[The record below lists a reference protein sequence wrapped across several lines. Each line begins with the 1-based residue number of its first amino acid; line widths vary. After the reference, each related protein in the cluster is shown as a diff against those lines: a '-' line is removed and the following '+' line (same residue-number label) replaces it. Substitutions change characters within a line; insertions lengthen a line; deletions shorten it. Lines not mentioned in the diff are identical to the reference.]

1 MVAALLQAHA
11 RVNVHSAA
19 GDTPLMMAASLGS
32 GDTVRMVLQHAP
44 DINAQNQDGDTAL
57 IAASRAGNTAAVKVL
72 LAGGASTALRNGKRA
87 TAADVARDRGFGS
100 LAAELGG
107 KS

>member
-1 MVAALLQAHA
+1 VATLLQAHA
-11 RVNVHSAA
+11 RVSVHSAA

-32 GDTVRMVLQHAP
+32 GDMVRMVLQHGP

-72 LAGGASTALRNGKRA
+72 LAGGASTVLRNGKRA
-87 TAADVARDRGFGS
+87 TAADVARDRGFGT